1 MPPRFSLS
9 IIITATILLLLVIY
23 KSHELIGFIYGP
35 SSQLFATK
43 QQIIQSN
50 LLSRIFSESESTTTA
65 TTALSWMM
73 ARIAS
78 TAEQIYNTHYELAY
92 QHEHDS
98 MTCILRDAG
107 VFTAMIAVLRACN
120 FFGTDDDNTTTTTTK
135 SLRRWHRYHYLF
147 MAGALFILPGMI
159 GQLLFSKTIPIEIL
173 LLNRFNNSNTD
184 MSLSGIVEGIMYVGY
199 CSLKSVLGH
208 QEGGDGM
215 YPSSAVY
222 ELKVVGVALA
232 FVAFF
237 LGECE

>member
-9 IIITATILLLLVIY
+9 IVITAALLLLLVIY

-35 SSQLFATK
+35 STQLFATK

-50 LLSRIFSESESTTTA
+50 LLSRIFAESESITTSTRVS
-65 TTALSWMM
+65 SWM

-78 TAEQIYNTHYELAY
+78 TAEQIYNPHYELAY
-92 QHEHDS
+92 QHDHDC

-120 FFGTDDDNTTTTTTK
+120 FFGTDDNNTTTTTK
-135 SLRRWHRYHYLF
+135 SLRRWHLYHYLF

-173 LLNRFNNSNTD
+173 LLNRFNSNTD
-184 MSLSGIVEGIMYVGY
+184 MSLSGIVEGVMYVGY
-199 CSLKSVLGH
+199 CSLKSVLG

-215 YPSSAVY
+215 YFSNSAVY

-237 LGECE
+237 LGE

>member
-9 IIITATILLLLVIY
+9 IIITASLLLLLVIY

-65 TTALSWMM
+65 TTASSWMM

-78 TAEQIYNTHYELAY
+78 TAEQIYNPHYELAY

-98 MTCILRDAG
+98 MTCVLRDAG

-120 FFGTDDDNTTTTTTK
+120 FFAADDNTTTTTTK

-159 GQLLFSKTIPIEIL
+159 GQLLLSKTIPIEIL

-199 CSLKSVLGH
+199 CSLKSVLGWGC

-237 LGECE
+237 LGE